1 MVGEYGPNDKMLDPS
16 ILKPQT
22 ANKMS
27 LLIGF
32 IFQSIENI
40 LGKGDNADYNCCLY
54 LELFFLQRFCWSQQL
69 IIEKKKLKND

>member
-1 MVGEYGPNDKMLDPS
+1 MLLNVEKSKICRLSASLRMVGEYRPNDKMLDPS

-22 ANKMS
+22 TNKMS

-40 LGKGDNADYNCCLY
+40 LGKGDNADYNC
-54 LELFFLQRFCWSQQL
+54 
-69 IIEKKKLKND
+69 